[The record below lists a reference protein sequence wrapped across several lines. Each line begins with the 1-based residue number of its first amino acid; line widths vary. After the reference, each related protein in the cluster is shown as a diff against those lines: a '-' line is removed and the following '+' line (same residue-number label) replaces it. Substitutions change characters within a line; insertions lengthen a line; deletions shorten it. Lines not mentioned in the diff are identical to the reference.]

1 MKKTIIKTTTFLGFV
16 IAALGAMIDPMIA
29 NAELHAYTFLFTN
42 FSVYIAVAA
51 ILGAI
56 FVFSKNATVENVGYA
71 LCAFVGVLGVT
82 MIMNDKVFP
91 LVLIPV
97 GFIVMLVGAIL
108 KFLLIA
114 IKFFG
119 FINAEDQK
127 VVGDVFDTLT
137 KYKELE
143 KDKVISEEEF
153 NDLKTK
159 TIAANAK
166 DTVSLEDLK
175 KWKKLL
181 DQGIITETEFANMKA
196 KLFTK

>member
-1 MKKTIIKTTTFLGFV
+1 
-16 IAALGAMIDPMIA
+16 MIDPMIA

-42 FSVYIAVAA
+42 VSVYIAVAA
-51 ILGAI
+51 ILGAV

-82 MIMNDKVFP
+82 MIMHDKVFP
-91 LVLIPV
+91 LMLIPV

-127 VVGDVFDTLT
+127 VIGDVFDTLT

>member
-1 MKKTIIKTTTFLGFV
+1 MKKNIIKTITFLGFI
-16 IAALGAMIDPMIA
+16 IAILGAILDPMIA
-29 NAELHAYTFLFTN
+29 DKGAHAYSYLFN
-42 FSVYIAVAA
+42 NVAVYIAVAA
-51 ILGAI
+51 ILGTI

-71 LCAFVGVLGVT
+71 LCAFVGTLGIT
-82 MIMNDKVFP
+82 MIINDKVFP
-91 LVLIPV
+91 LMLIPI
-97 GFIVMLVGAIL
+97 GFIVMLVGAVL
-108 KFLLIA
+108 QFLLIA

-119 FINAEDQK
+119 FVKSNDCK
-127 VVGDVFDTLT
+127 NVGDVSDILT

-153 NDLKTK
+153 NDLKNK
-159 TIAANAK
+159 TIATSTNDK
-166 DTVSLEDLK
+166 ISLEDLK

>member
-1 MKKTIIKTTTFLGFV
+1 MKKNIIKTIIFLGFI
-16 IAALGAMIDPMIA
+16 IAVLGAIIDPMIA
-29 NAELHAYTFLFTN
+29 NAELRAYAFLFTN
-42 FSVYIAVAA
+42 VSVYIAVASV
-51 ILGAI
+51 LGTV

-71 LCAFVGVLGVT
+71 LCAFVGVLGVVL
-82 MIMNDKVFP
+82 IMNRNVFP
-91 LVLIPV
+91 LMLIPV

-108 KFLLIA
+108 QFLLIA

-119 FINAEDQK
+119 FIKAEDKK
-127 VVGDVFDTLT
+127 VIGDVSVTLM

-159 TIAANAK
+159 TLAANAK
-166 DTVSLEDLK
+166 DSVSLEDLK

-181 DQGIITETEFANMKA
+181 DQGIITETEFTNMKA

>member
-1 MKKTIIKTTTFLGFV
+1 MKKNIIKTITFLGFI
-16 IAALGAMIDPMIA
+16 IAVLGAIIDPMIA
-29 NAELHAYTFLFTN
+29 NVELRAYTYLFN
-42 FSVYIAVAA
+42 GVSIYIAVAA
-51 ILGAI
+51 MLGAV
-56 FVFSKNATVENVGYA
+56 FVFSKNTTVENVGYA
-71 LCAFVGVLGVT
+71 LCAFVGALGVT
-82 MIMNDKVFP
+82 MIMNDKAFP
-91 LVLIPV
+91 LMLIPV

-108 KFLLIA
+108 QFLLIA

-119 FINAEDQK
+119 FVKSNDCKA
-127 VVGDVFDTLT
+127 VGDVSDILT

-159 TIAANAK
+159 TIAASANDK
-166 DTVSLEDLK
+166 ISLEDLK

-181 DQGIITETEFANMKA
+181 DQGIITETEFSDMKA